1 MRSVNYF
8 SQVEDGR
15 ISKFW
20 ANLAVSPI
28 LILQPLHQPASEL
41 LLMIVLT

>member
-15 ISKFW
+15 TSKFW
-20 ANLAVSPI
+20 AKLAISPTS
-28 LILQPLHQPASEL
+28 ILQPLHQPASEL

>member
-8 SQVEDGR
+8 SQVEDGST
-15 ISKFW
+15 SKCW
-20 ANLAVSPI
+20 AKLAVSPI

>member
-1 MRSVNYF
+1 MESVNYF

-15 ISKFW
+15 TSKFW
-20 ANLAVSPI
+20 AKLTVSPI

-41 LLMIVLT
+41 LLMIGLT